1 MVARGALVAAGSLL
15 AVVAF
20 VSATTIGF
28 EGNLGDD
35 YDFYSD
41 VGARWLATG
50 SYYLPYQFEP
60 HDFINMGDNLYPP
73 SALPLFIG
81 AEILPALVWW
91 AIPVGVLLY
100 TIASWRPGRW
110 SVAAM
115 LLLLAWP
122 RAHGAFLWGN
132 TDMWMAAGVA
142 AGLRW
147 GWPAVA
153 LTLKP
158 SLVFFVVAGARRRS
172 FWLAAIGLAAFTAW
186 TLPMWLDY
194 LTVMRNTRLPLEY
207 SVRSIPLLLVPL
219 IAWMA
224 SVERR
229 PRSFTRLVGLAV
241 PHRSAEAIPV
251 RASQG

>member
-1 MVARGALVAAGSLL
+1 LW

-20 VSATTIGF
+20 VSATTIVSG
-28 EGNLGDD
+28 GNLGDD

-50 SYYLPYQFEP
+50 AYYLPYQFEP

-81 AEILPALVWW
+81 AEVLPAAVWW
-91 AIPVGVLLY
+91 AVPVGVLLY
-100 TIASWRPGRW
+100 TIVSWRPGRW
-110 SVAAM
+110 AAAAI

-147 GWPAVA
+147 GWPALA

-158 SLVFFVVAGARRRS
+158 SLVCFALVGSRRRS
-172 FWLAAIGLAAFTAW
+172 FWLGAAVLIAFAAL

-194 LTVMRNTRLPLEY
+194 LTVMRNTRLPLDY
-207 SVRSIPLLLVPL
+207 SLRSIPLLLVPL
-219 IAWMA
+219 VAWLGWA
-224 SVERR
+224 DR
-229 PRSFTRLVGLAV
+229 PGLASRLNIELAGLRRTAK
-241 PHRSAEAIPV
+241 PNPV
-251 RASQG
+251 TVAQG